1 MPFLS
6 TKRKVSILLNFSFP
20 SVSFEDIILDLE
32 MRNFGLKTTASIECL
47 TIVLLLRIFV

>member
-1 MPFLS
+1 MPFSS

-32 MRNFGLKTTASIECL
+32 MRKFGLKTTA
-47 TIVLLLRIFV
+47 

>member
-32 MRNFGLKTTASIECL
+32 MWNFGLEDHCIECL
-47 TIVLLLRIFV
+47 TIVSLLRIFV